1 MFLLRNGWMEAG
13 MAPGDKADKWKMQ
26 LQIYLIENVLGSL
39 SWATAQAS
47 HIHMR
52 RRKGGA
58 VHAWQTICCHHYTPV
73 SFLHILNVNYVGGG
87 LMSRAVQPGN
97 IIEVS
102 ICWHILLGRLQ
113 QLHNWFQYN
122 LRHFYWQKQLTAGH
136 FLNRST
142 LLHCS
147 LSILPY
153 KGKVQ

>member
-1 MFLLRNGWMEAG
+1 MGGWRQGWLQEIRQISGKCNCRFISLRTCLDPCHEPLHRPHTFTWDAG
-13 MAPGDKADKWKMQ
+13 
-26 LQIYLIENVLGSL
+26 
-39 SWATAQAS
+39 
-47 HIHMR
+47 
-52 RRKGGA
+52 KGGQSTHDRQSA
-58 VHAWQTICCHHYTPV
+58 VIITRQWV
-73 SFLHILNVNYVGGG
+73 SCTFWMWIMWGGG
-87 LMSRAVQPGN
+87 VDVQPGN

-102 ICWHILLGRLQ
+102 ICWHTLLGRLQ